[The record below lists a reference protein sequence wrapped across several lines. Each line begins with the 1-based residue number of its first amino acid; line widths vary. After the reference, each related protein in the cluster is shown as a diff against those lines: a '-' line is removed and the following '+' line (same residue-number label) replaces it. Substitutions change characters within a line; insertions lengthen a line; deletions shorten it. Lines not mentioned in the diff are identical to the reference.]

1 MARTQRSIQTFGRAA
16 KPNVDS
22 TISRKRKQL
31 AEDDASSPASAIQK
45 NKKIRLQLATPP
57 DTPTK
62 VLKRALC
69 NLSLAPPAQP
79 ALQSGKRKR
88 AATPELETPP
98 TTPEYDGD
106 DDDVSAE
113 LPDGLYQL
121 TRLNS
126 AFLTALSLHYAH
138 HGTSSPIDTRTLTP
152 SITKIWGKRKV
163 TLDDIRLCLG
173 VANIKAASG
182 RVNNPPAFSLALFA
196 SGKVCVELNS
206 AKKRQGVLS
215 QSFDE
220 KALNAIFTQRLEQA
234 WNRWDEKSDTKA
246 FVSSLPLIG
255 VPKSTSY
262 KKVAPMLA
270 KGQQR
275 LEEVMRP
282 KVANDQS
289 PVAQSRQKRRRANT
303 VEDLLEVNRGRNAKE
318 SSPSSS
324 KENTPGIVAAEAGL
338 RGLGLIER
346 IRQKEIYKSTLPTPP
361 TKAEL
366 ERMAALQRA
375 EELLGIVDLLAAGK
389 GAGLRVSFPLP
400 ALVKSVQSSIKSP
413 LSKEEIE
420 SCLNVLAQDI
430 AGGYIKIMAV
440 GILKCVVVNK
450 AYKPWPE
457 EVRERL
463 VENGV
468 VL

>member
-1 MARTQRSIQTFGRAA
+1 MARTQRSIQAFGRAS
-16 KPNVDS
+16 KPNADAPL
-22 TISRKRKQL
+22 SRKRKQL
-31 AEDDASSPASAIQK
+31 VEDDSLPLAPALRT
-45 NKKIRLQLATPP
+45 NKKIRIQLETPP
-57 DTPTK
+57 DTPTPT
-62 VLKRALC
+62 
-69 NLSLAPPAQP
+69 SAPAH
-79 ALQSGKRKR
+79 AAVKSGKRKR
-88 AATPELETPP
+88 AAAPELATPP
-98 TTPEYDGD
+98 KTPEYDGD
-106 DDDVSAE
+106 EDTVSAE
-113 LPDGLYQL
+113 LPDEIYQL

-138 HGTSSPIDTRTLTP
+138 HGTSSPIDIRSLTP
-152 SITKIWGKRKV
+152 SITNIWGKRKV
-163 TLDDIRLCLG
+163 TLEDVRLCLG
-173 VANIKAASG
+173 VSNMKAARG
-182 RVNNPPAFSLALFA
+182 RDSNPAAFSLALYA
-196 SGKVCVELNS
+196 TGKICLEMN
-206 AKKRQGVLS
+206 APNKRQGVLS

-220 KALNAIFTQRLEQA
+220 KALNARFTHRLEHA

-246 FVSSLPLIG
+246 FVSSLPLIN
-255 VPKSTSY
+255 VPKSATY
-262 KKVAPMLA
+262 KKVAPILA

-282 KVANDQS
+282 TAANSQSAPPESRTKRRKANSPEDQS
-289 PVAQSRQKRRRANT
+289 KVNKLQS
-303 VEDLLEVNRGRNAKE
+303 VKE
-318 SSPSSS
+318 LSPSSS
-324 KENTPGIVAAEAGL
+324 KENTPGIEAAEAGL
-338 RGLGLIER
+338 RSLGLIER

-375 EELLGIVDLLAAGK
+375 EELLGIIDLLAAGK

-420 SCLNVLAQDI
+420 NCLNVLAQDI

-457 EVRERL
+457 EVREKL

-468 VL
+468 VF